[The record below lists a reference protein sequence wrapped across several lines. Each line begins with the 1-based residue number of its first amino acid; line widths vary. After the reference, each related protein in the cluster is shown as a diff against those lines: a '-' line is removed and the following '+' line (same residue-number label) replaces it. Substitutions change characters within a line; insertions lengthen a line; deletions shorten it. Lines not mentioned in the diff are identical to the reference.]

1 MRRSSDTICD
11 FMFFVNDVSFL
22 RLSSCSF
29 IPMEDKQ
36 DNQQQKR
43 GRLTFFNLTNERVVD
58 LLSYSKYLYYI
69 GIIETIL
76 YCISIVGIPLI
87 GFTVMATSFN
97 NNPSIGRVDIVFV
110 SILVHC
116 STFGGGI

>member
-1 MRRSSDTICD
+1 
-11 FMFFVNDVSFL
+11 MFVVNEVSFL

-29 IPMEDKQ
+29 INMEDKTEQ
-36 DNQQQKR
+36 QQQKR
-43 GRLTFFNLTNERVVD
+43 RGFTFFNLTNERVVD

-97 NNPSIGRVDIVFV
+97 SNPSMNRVDIVRISFY
-110 SILVHC
+110 LHC
-116 STFGGGI
+116 SIFDGDI

>member
-1 MRRSSDTICD
+1 
-11 FMFFVNDVSFL
+11 
-22 RLSSCSF
+22 
-29 IPMEDKQ
+29 MEDKQ
-36 DNQQQKR
+36 EQQQQKR

-69 GIIETIL
+69 GVIETIL
-76 YCISIVGIPLI
+76 YCVSIVGIPLI

-97 NNPSIGRVDIVFV
+97 NNPSLGRVDIVVALIPF
-110 SILVHC
+110 HC